1 MNSEE
6 IKNKI
11 VELYKEDKTDEEI
24 ANEVMADECSVE
36 VFGGEYSCRCNDSGD
51 YCEECGVK
59 AVEIFLD
66 DYHLNEE
73 SK

>member
-11 VELYKEDKTDEEI
+11 VELYKEYKTDKEI
-24 ANEVMADECSVE
+24 ANEVMVDECSVE
-36 VFGGEYSCRCNDSGD
+36 VFGSEYPCRCNESGD
-51 YCEECGVK
+51 YCEECGIK
-59 AVEIFLD
+59 AVGNFLD

-73 SK
+73 AK